1 MFFHRGHDVK
11 RFHIAL
17 AVRDLAESI
26 DDYSR
31 RLDAPPSAVVAGK
44 YAMWRTDLLNFSIN
58 QMPER
63 AGQLRHI
70 GFEDD
75 LAEGFS
81 STTDVNGLVWESFSA
96 TEQDLKIVETYGVPV
111 RSGHPPRDRASAP

>member
-1 MFFHRGHDVK
+1 MK

-17 AVRDLAESI
+17 AVRSLDESI
-26 DDYSR
+26 TDYTT
-31 RLDAPPSAVVAGK
+31 RLGQAPSAVVAGK

-63 AGQLRHI
+63 AGQLRHV

-75 LAEGFS
+75 AVEGFS
-81 STTDVNGLVWESFSA
+81 STADVNGIEWESFSRK
-96 TEQDLKIVETYGVPV
+96 EQDARIVEMYGIPV
-111 RSGHPPRDRASAP
+111 AS